1 MKRLLPLLIV
11 TGLLFSQD
19 VLTTIS
25 GKKYNGRYIG
35 IKNEKIEFIEDG
47 KSVSVL
53 IPKESIKNIKQSNGS
68 IIDFSTKNKKVK
80 QEQSTTQVE
89 TDQIEP
95 DSTGQQVE
103 IITRDGN
110 EYIGEIV
117 SENEQEI
124 VLKTPSDITLTI
136 PKNKI
141 LKRNEFSGKVV
152 EGKLFRPDPN
162 KSMYMF
168 APSAYPIGDQKSYC
182 RDFCLFFPSF
192 NGGFGNNISVQL
204 GAFWFPGFPIERTPL
219 VGSVKISSPSDEKA
233 QFAGGIMYIRFPGS
247 PGYSGAGMGFT
258 FVTGTIGD
266 NFTHASASLGW
277 GYTQFEGDW
286 EFMVEPIF
294 VLAGNYRM
302 SENFAL
308 VFEGWFPPEKSVIEE
323 MSPKMG
329 SLRFFGKQFS
339 FDFGGLILFPDWEG
353 LPFPLI
359 NFTYYVN

>member
-1 MKRLLPLLIV
+1 MKQTHLII
-11 TGLLFSQD
+11 TALLFIFPVLVFSQ
-19 VLTTIS
+19 
-25 GKKYNGRYIG
+25 GN
-35 IKNEKIEFIEDG
+35 
-47 KSVSVL
+47 
-53 IPKESIKNIKQSNGS
+53 
-68 IIDFSTKNKKVK
+68 
-80 QEQSTTQVE
+80 

-192 NGGFGNNISVQL
+192 NGGFGNNISVQM
-204 GAFWFPGFPIERTPL
+204 GAFWFPTAPIDQIPL
-219 VGSVKISSPSDEKA
+219 VGSVKMSLPSDVDA
-233 QFAGGIMYIRFPGS
+233 QFAGGIMYIRFPGNDFRS
-247 PGYSGAGMGFT
+247 STGMGFT

-266 NFTHASASLGW
+266 NFTHASATLGW

-286 EFMVEPIF
+286 EFMDDPIF

-308 VFEGWFPPEKSVIEE
+308 VFEGWFTPEKTIIDD
-323 MSPKMG
+323 MAPKMV
-329 SLRFFGKQFS
+329 SIRFFGKRFS
-339 FDFGGLILFPDWEG
+339 FDFGGLYLFPEQEG

-359 NFTYYVN
+359 NFTYYYN

>member
-1 MKRLLPLLIV
+1 MKKLIIQI
-11 TGLLFSQD
+11 LFIIP
-19 VLTTIS
+19 VLV
-25 GKKYNGRYIG
+25 
-35 IKNEKIEFIEDG
+35 F
-47 KSVSVL
+47 
-53 IPKESIKNIKQSNGS
+53 
-68 IIDFSTKNKKVK
+68 
-80 QEQSTTQVE
+80 TQGN

-95 DSTGQQVE
+95 DSTRQQVE

-168 APSAYPIGDQKSYC
+168 APSAFPIGDQKSYC
-182 RDFCLFFPSF
+182 RDFCLFFPSY
-192 NGGFGNNISVQL
+192 NSGFGDNISVQL
-204 GAFWFPGFPIERTPL
+204 GAFWFPGMMIEDMPL
-219 VGSVKISSPSDEKA
+219 VGSVKISLPSFAKA
-233 QFAGGIMYIRFPGS
+233 QFAGGIMYIRFPGFDDGTS
-247 PGYSGAGMGFT
+247 MGMGFT

-277 GYTQFEGDW
+277 GYTQFEGEWD
-286 EFMVEPIF
+286 FMNDPIL
-294 VLAGNYRM
+294 VLASNYRM
-302 SENFAL
+302 SDNFAL
-308 VFEGWFPPEKSVIEE
+308 VYEGWFLPDFEVDFQP
-323 MSPKMG
+323 MMG
-329 SLRFFGKQFS
+329 SLRFFGKRFS
-339 FDFGGLILFPDWEG
+339 FDFGGLFFLDMEG

-359 NFTYYVN
+359 NFTYYLN

>member
-1 MKRLLPLLIV
+1 MFLLTSLA
-11 TGLLFSQD
+11 
-19 VLTTIS
+19 
-25 GKKYNGRYIG
+25 IG
-35 IKNEKIEFIEDG
+35 QSSTLYFTDG
-47 KSVSVL
+47 KTLEGEIV
-53 IPKESIKNIKQSNGS
+53 NQSKDGIIFKVADPNRVIYPLGS
-68 IIDFSTKNKKVK
+68 IQTMVDKQTFVFKDKFIMKIDDSSGIQIYPDFTGK
-80 QEQSTTQVE
+80 QV
-89 TDQIEP
+89 
-95 DSTGQQVE
+95 G
-103 IITRDGN
+103 IITRDGKG
-110 EYIGEIV
+110 YIGEIV

-204 GAFWFPGFPIERTPL
+204 GAFWFPGSPIERTPL

-247 PGYSGAGMGFT
+247 IDDSGAGMGFT

-266 NFTHASASLGW
+266 NFTHTSASLGW
-277 GYTQFEGDW
+277 GYTQDKDGW
-286 EFMVEPIF
+286 EFMDEPIF
-294 VLAGNYRM
+294 VLAGNIRT
-302 SENFAL
+302 SDKFAL
-308 VFEGWFPPEKSVIEE
+308 VFEGWFTPEQTIIDD
-323 MSPKMG
+323 MAPKMV
-329 SLRFFGKQFS
+329 SIRFFGKQFS
-339 FDFGGLILFPDWEG
+339 FDFGGLYLFPDWEG

>member
-1 MKRLLPLLIV
+1 MKKLIIQI
-11 TGLLFSQD
+11 LFIIP
-19 VLTTIS
+19 VLVFAK
-25 GKKYNGRYIG
+25 GN
-35 IKNEKIEFIEDG
+35 
-47 KSVSVL
+47 
-53 IPKESIKNIKQSNGS
+53 
-68 IIDFSTKNKKVK
+68 
-80 QEQSTTQVE
+80 

-95 DSTGQQVE
+95 DSTRQQVE

-168 APSAYPIGDQKSYC
+168 APSAFPIGDQKSYC
-182 RDFCLFFPSF
+182 RDFCLFFPSY
-192 NGGFGNNISVQL
+192 NSGFGDNISVQL
-204 GAFWFPGFPIERTPL
+204 GAFWFPGMMIEDMPL
-219 VGSVKISSPSDEKA
+219 VGSVKISLPSFAKV
-233 QFAGGIMYIRFPGS
+233 QFAGGIMYIRFPGFDDGTS
-247 PGYSGAGMGFT
+247 MGMGFT

-277 GYTQFEGDW
+277 GYTRFEGDW
-286 EFMVEPIF
+286 EFMDDPIL

-302 SENFAL
+302 SDNFAL
-308 VFEGWFPPEKSVIEE
+308 VYEGWFLPDFEVDFQP
-323 MSPKMG
+323 MMG
-329 SLRFFGKQFS
+329 SLRFFGKRFS
-339 FDFGGLILFPDWEG
+339 FDFGGLFFLDMEG

-359 NFTYYVN
+359 NFTYYLN

>member
-1 MKRLLPLLIV
+1 MFLLTSLA
-11 TGLLFSQD
+11 
-19 VLTTIS
+19 
-25 GKKYNGRYIG
+25 IG
-35 IKNEKIEFIEDG
+35 QSSTLYFTDG
-47 KSVSVL
+47 KTLEGEIINQGKDGIIFKVADPNKVIYPL
-53 IPKESIKNIKQSNGS
+53 GS
-68 IIDFSTKNKKVK
+68 IQTMVDKQTFVFKDKFIMKIDDSSGIQIYPDFTGK
-80 QEQSTTQVE
+80 QV
-89 TDQIEP
+89 
-95 DSTGQQVE
+95 G
-103 IITRDGN
+103 IITRDGKG
-110 EYIGEIV
+110 YIGEIV

-204 GAFWFPGFPIERTPL
+204 GAFWFPGVPIERTPL

-247 PGYSGAGMGFT
+247 RSGSSRGMGFT

-277 GYTQFEGDW
+277 GYTQDKDGW
-286 EFMVEPIF
+286 EFMDEPIF
-294 VLAGNYRM
+294 VLAGNFRT

-308 VFEGWFPPEKSVIEE
+308 VFEGWFTPEQTIIDD
-323 MSPKMG
+323 MAPKMV
-329 SLRFFGKQFS
+329 SIRFFGKQFS
-339 FDFGGLILFPDWEG
+339 FDFGGLYLFPDWEG

-359 NFTYYVN
+359 NFTYYDN

>member
-1 MKRLLPLLIV
+1 MKKLIIQI
-11 TGLLFSQD
+11 LFIIP
-19 VLTTIS
+19 VLVFAQ
-25 GKKYNGRYIG
+25 GN
-35 IKNEKIEFIEDG
+35 
-47 KSVSVL
+47 
-53 IPKESIKNIKQSNGS
+53 
-68 IIDFSTKNKKVK
+68 
-80 QEQSTTQVE
+80 

-95 DSTGQQVE
+95 DSTRQQVE

-168 APSAYPIGDQKSYC
+168 APSAFPIGDQKSYC
-182 RDFCLFFPSF
+182 RDFCLFFPSY
-192 NGGFGNNISVQL
+192 NSGFGDNISVQL
-204 GAFWFPGFPIERTPL
+204 GAFWFPGMMIEDMPL
-219 VGSVKISSPSDEKA
+219 VGSVKISLPSFAKV
-233 QFAGGIMYIRFPGS
+233 QFAGGIMYIRFPGFDDGTS
-247 PGYSGAGMGFT
+247 MGMGFT

-277 GYTQFEGDW
+277 GYTQFEGEWD
-286 EFMVEPIF
+286 FMNAPIL

-302 SENFAL
+302 SDNFAL
-308 VFEGWFPPEKSVIEE
+308 VYEGWFLPDFEVDFQP
-323 MSPKMG
+323 MMG
-329 SLRFFGKQFS
+329 SLRFFGKRFS
-339 FDFGGLILFPDWEG
+339 FDFGGLFFLDMEG

-359 NFTYYVN
+359 NFTYYLN

>member
-1 MKRLLPLLIV
+1 MKQTHLIITV
-11 TGLLFSQD
+11 LLFIFPVLVFSQ
-19 VLTTIS
+19 
-25 GKKYNGRYIG
+25 GH
-35 IKNEKIEFIEDG
+35 
-47 KSVSVL
+47 
-53 IPKESIKNIKQSNGS
+53 
-68 IIDFSTKNKKVK
+68 
-80 QEQSTTQVE
+80 

-95 DSTGQQVE
+95 DSTGKQVE

-141 LKRNEFSGKVV
+141 LKRNKFSGKVV

-192 NGGFGNNISVQL
+192 NRGFGNNISVQM
-204 GAFWFPGFPIERTPL
+204 GAFWFPGAPIDQIPL

-233 QFAGGIMYIRFPGS
+233 QFAGGIMYIRFPGFDDGS
-247 PGYSGAGMGFT
+247 STGMGFT
-258 FVTGTIGD
+258 FITGTIGD

-277 GYTQFEGDW
+277 GYTRSEGDNNEPQEFSNSATSRSNSNQW
-286 EFMVEPIF
+286 EFMDDPIL
-294 VLAGNYRM
+294 VLAGNFRM
-302 SENFAL
+302 SDNFAL
-308 VFEGWFPPEKSVIEE
+308 VFEGWFTPEKTIIDDIA
-323 MSPKMG
+323 PKMV
-329 SLRFFGKQFS
+329 SIRFFGKRFS
-339 FDFGGLILFPDWEG
+339 FDLGGLILFPDWEG

-359 NFTYYVN
+359 NFTYYLN